1 MHKEENW
8 DICKAKVSYRG
19 PHAYLKFYPPGKSI
33 EQTPFWT
40 LYFTGD
46 SNSFKQLDLPDKG
59 EWKIVVDH
67 GIDAFTS
74 VQNIFLDVDIDED
87 SPLKEC

>member
-33 EQTPFWT
+33 E
-40 LYFTGD
+40 
-46 SNSFKQLDLPDKG
+46 
-59 EWKIVVDH
+59 
-67 GIDAFTS
+67 
-74 VQNIFLDVDIDED
+74 
-87 SPLKEC
+87 